1 MLHKW
6 HGTIQLIQTALMED
20 EVAYDPTSSL
30 LPDDLT
36 SEALM
41 MPKSDGMLA
50 GVDVALEVFRQVDP
64 DLETVRLVEDGS
76 AVEKGR

>member
-1 MLHKW
+1 MLYHW
-6 HGTIQLIQTALMED
+6 HGTIQLIHMALAED

-41 MPKSDGMLA
+41 MPKADGVLA
-50 GVDVALEVFRQVDP
+50 GVDVALEVFQAGRP
-64 DLETVRLVEDGS
+64 RPRNSPVRRRRL
-76 AVEKGR
+76 GR